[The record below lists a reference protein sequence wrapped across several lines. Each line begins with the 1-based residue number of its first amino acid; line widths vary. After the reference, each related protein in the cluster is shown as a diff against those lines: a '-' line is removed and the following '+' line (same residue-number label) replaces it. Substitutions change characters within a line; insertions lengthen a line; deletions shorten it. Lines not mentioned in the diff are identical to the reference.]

1 MISSYKY
8 YPTYGVIDTKNN
20 NVKNIYEKNFSF
32 NINSGFYVLD
42 NKIFDFI
49 QDKNQSFEKDV
60 LPKLIKKKKK
70 ISLFNLEKWYPIDT
84 IYDIENVKKLL
95 KKQRVFS

>member
-49 QDKNQSFEKDV
+49 QDKNESFEKDV

-70 ISLFNLEKWYPIDT
+70 LAFLISKNGIQLIQYMISKMSKSY
-84 IYDIENVKKLL
+84 
-95 KKQRVFS
+95 

>member
-20 NVKNIYEKNFSF
+20 NVKNIYEKFSF

-49 QDKNQSFEKDV
+49 QDKNESFEKDV
-60 LPKLIKKKKK
+60 LPKLIKKKK
-70 ISLFNLEKWYPIDT
+70 N
-84 IYDIENVKKLL
+84 
-95 KKQRVFS
+95 